1 MSPVVRTAV
10 VESSAGDLRAAFTD
24 ENPETADAL
33 WDALPQQGEARRWGQ
48 EVYFDVDVALP
59 PEGPREVLE
68 VGEIGYWPAGPA
80 VALFFGPTPASRGE
94 EPRAASGVNVFA
106 RFVDDATRLEAVR
119 PGETVV
125 LRRA

>member
-1 MSPVVRTAV
+1 MRPVARKAV
-10 VESSAGDLRAAFTD
+10 VASSAGDLEAAFTD
-24 ENPETADAL
+24 ENLETADAL
-33 WDALPQQGEARRWGQ
+33 WEALPLQGEARRWGQ
-48 EVYFDVDVALP
+48 EVYFPVDVALP
-59 PEGPREVLE
+59 PETPREVLE
-68 VGEIGYWPAGPA
+68 VGEIAYWPAGPA